1 MSLSQWPIFSLLDPA
16 FFQQIKLACVYG
28 STGNEALLVTRE
40 DEVYSLGCNVNGCLG
55 VGDCISTLLSRKVAQ
70 LSKKGIHIQHVKFTI
85 KMAVDLL
92 LL

>member
-16 FFQQIKLACVYG
+16 FFQQIKLASVYG

-55 VGDCISTLLSRKVAQ
+55 VGDCISTLLPRKVAQ
-70 LSKKGIHIQHVKFTI
+70 LSKKGTI
-85 KMAVDLL
+85 IKLSKL
-92 LL
+92 